1 MTRPNTAALVL
12 ALVLAFTAGA
22 FFESSLHRGDVD
34 RYQRQIE
41 TLSQALEDASN

>member
-1 MTRPNTAALVL
+1 MTKRNTIALAI

-22 FFESSLHRGDVD
+22 LFESSLHRGDVD

-41 TLSQALEDASN
+41 TLSRALETAGN